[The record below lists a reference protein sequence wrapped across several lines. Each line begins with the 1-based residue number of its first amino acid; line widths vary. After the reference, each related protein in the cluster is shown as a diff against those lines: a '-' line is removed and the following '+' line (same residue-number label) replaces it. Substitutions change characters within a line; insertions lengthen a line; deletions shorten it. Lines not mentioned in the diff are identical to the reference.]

1 MCILF
6 FFGPQ
11 STSEPSSHSL
21 SHQPHLV
28 SSPQLPSTPP
38 QYPQLLPHTVSSTPP
53 ASPKLYCP
61 LHPQHYRAPPTSHNE
76 DNDNGLFIDLLSMGN
91 SSSLNPPK

>member
-38 QYPQLLPHTVSSTPP
+38 QYPQLLPQS
-53 ASPKLYCP
+53 
-61 LHPQHYRAPPTSHNE
+61 
-76 DNDNGLFIDLLSMGN
+76 LSQ
-91 SSSLNPPK
+91 PPKASFVPWIELHSLFSLIDQSIHPAQSLAHHQPPQNCI